1 MWGEI
6 LTDSILR
13 PRLAAKRVLAL
24 PLSPQAVVEAAVAVS
39 CLGVVLGYAAVRLAG
54 GAVDPLSAAVLSRPL
69 LGAATQIAVMA
80 AVAFLAWGIGARLG
94 GRGDALGAAKVVV
107 WLNAVTLVIQA
118 FQLVALVFAPPL
130 ASFMAIAT
138 LLWLFWAFA
147 NFTAELHDFASPF
160 IVLGVTVLTAVGLV
174 LGLALIAT
182 LLGVSPEGAP

>member
-1 MWGEI
+1 MWGEL

-13 PRLAAKRVLAL
+13 PRLAARRLLAL
-24 PLSPQAVVEAAVAVS
+24 PLAPRVVVEAAVAVA

-54 GAVDPLSAAVLSRPL
+54 GAVDPLSAAMLSRPL
-69 LGAATQIAVMA
+69 AGACAQIVVMA
-80 AVAFLAWGIGARLG
+80 GIAFLAWGVGARLG
-94 GRGDALGAAKVVV
+94 GRGDALGAVRIVV
-107 WLNAVTLVIQA
+107 WLNVVTLVIQA
-118 FQLVALVFAPPL
+118 FQLVAIVFAPPL

>member
-13 PRLAAKRVLAL
+13 PRRAARRLLAL
-24 PLSPQAVVEAAVAVS
+24 PVTPRVVAEGAVAVA

-54 GAVDPLSAAVLSRPL
+54 GGVDPISAAMLSRPL
-69 LGAATQIAVMA
+69 VGAAAQIALMA
-80 AVAFLAWGIGARLG
+80 GIAFLAWGIGARFG
-94 GRGDALGAAKVVV
+94 GRGGALGAATIVV
-107 WLNAVTLVIQA
+107 WLNAVSLVIQA
-118 FQLVALVFAPPL
+118 FQLVAIVLAPPL
-130 ASFMAIAT
+130 ASFMVIAT

-160 IVLGVTVLTAVGLV
+160 IVLGVAVLTAVGVV
-174 LGLALIAT
+174 LGLALVAA